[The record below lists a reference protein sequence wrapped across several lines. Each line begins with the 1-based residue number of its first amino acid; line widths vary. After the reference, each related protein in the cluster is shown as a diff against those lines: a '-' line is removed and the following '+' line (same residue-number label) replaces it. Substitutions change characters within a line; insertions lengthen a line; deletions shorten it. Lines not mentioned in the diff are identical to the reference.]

1 MKKIHIILLL
11 LVIGGIVGMSFF
23 IKDLTTYETFS
34 SAAGKKDQFL
44 VIKAKLDKETPIEYD
59 QLKDPNK
66 TVFYA
71 VDQDGKRT
79 KVLYN
84 NSKPTDIER
93 SEGIDLN
100 GYMRDGYFEC
110 TKLQMKCPSKYKD
123 DMNAA
128 QKNLPT
134 GDSDKTEY
142 KY

>member
-71 VDQDGKRT
+71 VDQDGKRI

>member
-11 LVIGGIVGMSFF
+11 LIIGGIVGMSFF

-71 VDQDGKRT
+71 VDQDGKRI

-100 GYMRDGYFEC
+100 GYMRDGFFEC